1 MGEVDLYTDYYVN
14 QIGTGIGS
22 IYAGPAYQ
30 KGYGIGSFLGGLF
43 RSVYPLLKKGTSAIG
58 SELLKS
64 GVGLLSD
71 LTREDPDVALKKRG
85 KEMIQNL
92 STRTSQ
98 HLFGSGYPYKGLLP
112 RVRAQST
119 KKIQR
124 RRKRKVVK
132 KRKTVKRRVV
142 RKRGRPKLAKKKK
155 RKTVRSKRNL
165 QDIFA

>member
-1 MGEVDLYTDYYVN
+1 MGEVELYTDYYLN
-14 QIGTGIGS
+14 QIGTGIGGV
-22 IYAGPAYQ
+22 YTGPAYQ

-43 RSVYPLLKKGTSAIG
+43 RSVFPLLKKGTKAIG

-71 LTREDPDVALKKRG
+71 LTREDPDEALKKRG

-98 HLFGSGYPYKGLLP
+98 HLFGSGYTYKGLMP

-119 KKIQR
+119 KKTQR
-124 RRKRKVVK
+124 RRKRNTVK

-142 RKRGRPKLAKKKK
+142 RRRKKKAPKKKK
-155 RKTVRSKRNL
+155 RKTPRSKRAL
-165 QDIFA
+165 QDIFT